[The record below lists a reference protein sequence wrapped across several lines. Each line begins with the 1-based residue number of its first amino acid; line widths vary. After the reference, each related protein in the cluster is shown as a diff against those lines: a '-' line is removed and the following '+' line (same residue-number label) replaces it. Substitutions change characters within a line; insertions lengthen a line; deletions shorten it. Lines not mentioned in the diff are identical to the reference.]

1 MASRINDLSP
11 SVRSGLHAAS
21 AHGSPRSLTE
31 LSPGLVPSDS
41 PLRSYDTATGS
52 PLLSPARTARVLDDL
67 RIMQETHNRFVE
79 ATALPTPA
87 YLAARSQAASD
98 LDFMSLRITDNL
110 IPATTRGP
118 LPPLRQRNVYSDQ
131 VPFAPDS
138 RLPHLN
144 RLARAEIDLGLDEAF
159 QTARRAREWGQ
170 PPPRDQR

>member
-1 MASRINDLSP
+1 M
-11 SVRSGLHAAS
+11 
-21 AHGSPRSLTE
+21 
-31 LSPGLVPSDS
+31 
-41 PLRSYDTATGS
+41 
-52 PLLSPARTARVLDDL
+52 
-67 RIMQETHNRFVE
+67 E

-98 LDFMSLRITDNL
+98 LDFMSLQITDNL

-138 RLPHLN
+138 RLQHLN
-144 RLARAEIDLGLDEAF
+144 RLARAEIDLGLDEAY